1 VLYVIRGRRG
11 VSEVLG
17 AIVIAVLV
25 LGMSASYILLEME
38 RSERETFSLIDLIRR
53 AERRQK
59 ILLSLIYYQVND
71 GQLEVYIYNFGDVSV
86 TPVKILTDVE
96 VDSFEIYDAS
106 VNNGG
111 LTLNEIPSETLVK
124 LVLPVPSTDAFSFVL
139 VTEEGGIFVW
149 EMML

>member
-1 VLYVIRGRRG
+1 VIRGRRG

-96 VDSFEIYDAS
+96 VDLFEIYDAS

-111 LTLNEIPSETLVK
+111 LPLNEIPSETLVK
-124 LVLPVPSTDAFSFVL
+124 LVLPVPSTDTFSFVL

>member
-1 VLYVIRGRRG
+1 MIRGRRG

-25 LGMSASYILLEME
+25 LGMSASYILFEME
-38 RSERETFSLIDLIRR
+38 RSERETFSLIELIRR

-71 GQLEVYIYNFGDVSV
+71 GQLEVFLYNFGDVSA

-106 VNNGG
+106 VGDGG
-111 LTLNEIPSETLVK
+111 LRLDVIPSETLVK
-124 LVLPVPSTDAFSFVL
+124 LVLPVPSENTFSFVL